1 MNSRSE
7 AAPESTAEHL
17 RARRREA
24 RIATNRADILDA
36 AERVFA
42 ERGLTEGSLRDIASL
57 SGFSTAAIYNY
68 FENKQ
73 HLLAEALSRRGVELL
88 EQIDVAAQGDGS
100 PLTKLHRI
108 VDVTVALFQRYPNFR
123 QMLRHAS
130 ESEGMLAAVIAEY
143 AGGRVDLF
151 AQSLT
156 LMTSIV
162 EEGQQLGEIRNGSAG
177 ALIRLYMV
185 LVNEHVSLSTIDDP
199 EIGSLS
205 LDQFHGFVDGAL
217 RRPLD

>member
-7 AAPESTAEHL
+7 AAPGRTAEHL

-24 RIATNRADILDA
+24 RIATNRSDILDA

-42 ERGLTEGSLRDIASL
+42 ERGLTEGSLRDIANL

-88 EQIDVAAQGDGS
+88 EQIDAAAQGDGS

-151 AQSLT
+151 AQSLI

-162 EEGQQLGEIRNGSAG
+162 EEGQRVGEIRDGSAG

-185 LVNEHVSLSTIDDP
+185 LVNEHVFLSATDDHLIGALTP
-199 EIGSLS
+199 E
-205 LDQFHGFVDGAL
+205 QFHGLIDGAL
-217 RRPLD
+217 RRQRD